1 MSRVHTDQHFLNIFH
16 KDDFHFGP
24 SKMTRS
30 KGPNPD
36 YRKAATLSSWLF
48 LKYDVSYKTYRRKS
62 AQRRQ
67 ELRKEFETDTGRSST
82 NHKISSI

>member
-1 MSRVHTDQHFLNIFH
+1 MSRVHTGEHFLNIFH

-67 ELRKEFETDTGRSST
+67 ERQTPDGVAQTTKFR
-82 NHKISSI
+82 ISNK

>member
-1 MSRVHTDQHFLNIFH
+1 MSRVHTDQHYINVFH
-16 KDDFHFGP
+16 KDNFNFGP

-48 LKYDVSYKTYRRKS
+48 LKYDMSYKAYRRKS
-62 AQRRQ
+62 THRRQ
-67 ELRKEFETDTGRSST
+67 ELRKEFEKDTGRSST
-82 NHKISSI
+82 NHKTSNI

>member
-30 KGPNPD
+30 KG
-36 YRKAATLSSWLF
+36 R
-48 LKYDVSYKTYRRKS
+48 
-62 AQRRQ
+62 
-67 ELRKEFETDTGRSST
+67 ELLG
-82 NHKISSI
+82 N

>member
-30 KGPNPD
+30 KGCNPD

-48 LKYDVSYKTYRRKS
+48 LKYDMSYKAYRGKSEKRRK
-62 AQRRQ
+62 
-67 ELRKEFETDTGRSST
+67 ELRMEFEKDTGRSNTSQDYSA
-82 NHKISSI
+82 I

>member
-16 KDDFHFGP
+16 KNDSNFGP
-24 SKMTRS
+24 SKMTRI

-48 LKYDVSYKTYRRKS
+48 LKYDMSYKAYRRKS
-62 AQRRQ
+62 ANRRQ
-67 ELRKEFETDTGRSST
+67 ELREEFKMASENSR
-82 NHKISSI
+82 